1 MITHCL
7 LIFRRS
13 VAICVADA
21 FLSFS
26 WSSVDLH
33 SFTCCKI
40 AAFCFG
46 FSVFFA
52 VVLSLSFPCHILFEP
67 ASLSFYLEIRGDRED
82 GKRVFACEFFSS
94 FFEFAAVRMMG
105 FFWRSPA
112 VEATLH
118 KRVSF
123 VNAFFLRCFFF
134 SLFVSFVRTGRLC
147 EQWRWWAS
155 LWKAFLPLHF

>member
-52 VVLSLSFPCHILFEP
+52 VVFSLSFPCHILFEP

-105 FFWRSPA
+105 FFGGPR
-112 VEATLH
+112 LL
-118 KRVSF
+118 KRRCTKEYLLSMR
-123 VNAFFLRCFFF
+123 FFSAASFFF
-134 SLFVSFVRTGRLC
+134 VRFFCSNR
-147 EQWRWWAS
+147 
-155 LWKAFLPLHF
+155 KAL